1 MTQITGIKTAA
12 NFELQ
17 YVSDYGGIVTAES
30 DPNLIPLVQYYK
42 HFDLTDEQLGRT
54 WLDNTHPWPG
64 RYNCWGFTFL
74 PRRYWIDSDSDVDQI
89 VSDNCS
95 PVAPGSLRPG
105 DVIRYRDSNN
115 VTTHTGRV
123 WEVNSA
129 GNCVTVRSKW
139 GSMGEYVHA
148 PNHPYIYTDDAY
160 GTNLAY
166 FRQHAPLKGIIGDL
180 WIRDAADDNGEQ
192 YSNSLWASP
201 DILVDAPPYG
211 SVDLNPVFGQV
222 NHVWA
227 VVHNR
232 SDANITNAR
241 VRYYWANPYAGF
253 APSNWQ
259 LIPGTAGHPNPTNT
273 FTVPG
278 NSSVQAPYVE
288 WIPAPVP
295 GVSDPAHQCLLAIAF
310 VNDDPKDSTN
320 PNPIVYPFDIRWD
333 NNIAA
338 RNVHVVNLKNGDNA
352 NLQLGFGLPFDKV
365 EKLCADLRVRL
376 TFVPRLPIFGFPPK
390 VVPPHVRIALGDRRP
405 FILTAAKRVTPLKRV
420 WGRSVK
426 PRDIDF
432 ELLRGRGSEAWLP
445 KLTEKTIAW
454 KQIKRIPLAAHMP
467 IPLRVELAAPEGVQ
481 PGTNFFLRIEQQVR
495 NDITGCYTVVICIV

>member
-1 MTQITGIKTAA
+1 MAQQIRGINTA
-12 NFELQ
+12 NNVELPN
-17 YVSDYGGIVTAES
+17 VWDYGGNVTSET
-30 DPNLIPLVQYYK
+30 DPALIPLVQYYK

-54 WLDNTHPWPG
+54 GRPG

-74 PRRYWIDSDSDVDQI
+74 PRRYWIGSDADVDQI
-89 VSDNCS
+89 LTDNCT

-105 DVIRYRDSNN
+105 DVIRYRDSLD

-123 WEVNSA
+123 WEVDSA

-139 GSMGEYVHA
+139 GGMAEYVHA
-148 PNHPYIYTDDAY
+148 PNHPYIYTDDTY

-180 WIRDAADDNGEQ
+180 WIRDAADDSGEQ

-211 SVDLNPVFGQV
+211 SVDVNPVFGQV

-232 SDANITNAR
+232 SEAAITNAR
-241 VRYYWANPYAGF
+241 VRYYWADPHAGF

-259 LIPGTAGHPNPTNT
+259 LISGTASHPNPTNI

-278 NSSVQAPYVE
+278 YSSTEAPYVE
-288 WIPAPVP
+288 WVPTPVP
-295 GVSDPAHQCLLAIAF
+295 SVSDQAHQCLLAVAF
-310 VNDDPKDSTN
+310 IDDNPKDSNN
-320 PNPIVYPFDIRWD
+320 PDPIVYPFNIRWD

-338 RNVHVVNLKNGDNA
+338 RNVHVIQLHGNEKG
-352 NLQLGFGLPFDKV
+352 NLQIGTGVPFDNV
-365 EKLCADLRVRL
+365 EKIKADLRIRL

-390 VVPPHVRIALGDRRP
+390 VVPPQVRITLGDRRP
-405 FILTAAKRVTPLKRV
+405 FVLTRANSVTLFDKV
-420 WGRSVK
+420 WGPLVQ
-426 PRDIDF
+426 PREIDF
-432 ELLRGRGSEAWLP
+432 ELIRGRGEKAYFP
-445 KLTEKTIAW
+445 KMTEKTIAW
-454 KQIKRIPLAAHMP
+454 KQIKQIPLVAKKS
-467 IPLRVELAAPEGVQ
+467 ITLQIEITAPQNAQ
-481 PGTNFFLRIEQQVR
+481 PGTNFYLRIEQEVGGE
-495 NDITGCYTVVICIV
+495 ITGCYTVVICIV